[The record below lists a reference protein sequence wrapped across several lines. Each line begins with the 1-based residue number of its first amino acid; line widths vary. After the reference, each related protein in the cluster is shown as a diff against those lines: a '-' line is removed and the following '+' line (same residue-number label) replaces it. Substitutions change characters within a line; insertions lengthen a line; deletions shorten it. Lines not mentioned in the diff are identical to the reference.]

1 MEEPSG
7 NPAVE
12 VMIDVAAVEKVD
24 MKCKGGTVREKESLN
39 NYDQQI
45 EIQIIIFIQFCFQLY
60 VWISLLYSILVCL
73 GFSL

>member
-24 MKCKGGTVREKESLN
+24 MKCKGGTVREEESLN
-39 NYDQQI
+39 NYEQKI
-45 EIQIIIFIQFCFQLY
+45 ESQIIIFIQFCFQLY